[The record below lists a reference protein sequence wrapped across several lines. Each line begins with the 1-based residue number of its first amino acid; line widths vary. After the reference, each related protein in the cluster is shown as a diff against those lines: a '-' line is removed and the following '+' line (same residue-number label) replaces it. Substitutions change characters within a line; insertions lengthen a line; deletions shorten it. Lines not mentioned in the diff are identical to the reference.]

1 MRKLL
6 VIVFSVFL
14 SISMSG
20 CTSRQDYAETGNSI
34 SSDIPTNASVNVAW
48 GGCMCEANGY
58 VYYVSARDPQET
70 IIRMDQDGSNP
81 TVVTDGYYYIS
92 SLNADS
98 NCLYF
103 VAEAESSNRDTIYRL
118 PLNGGIVQKVTEGNI
133 SALQNLKGRLYWED
147 YNTPEG
153 FVTSNTETTIQ
164 IKSINPDGS
173 DLKTLLALTVSTA
186 DEGPFYFLATED
198 GIYYSTSNV
207 STGDYSE
214 YSDIYHMDLSG
225 ENLVKLN
232 DKPLRCVQKLF
243 YDRSKLYLLVENN
256 YSADPF
262 ASSFVTFDQG
272 GKAKTVLNHVGYFPQ
287 DFGCIEYCGISDGII
302 YYFIMQQ
309 TNDNSASILLDL
321 HQYDINENKDVIIKS
336 GVDMGNSA
344 VGIIASLRG
353 KSIKG
358 NSVGLYILGNDIY
371 FEPFQMP

>member
-6 VIVFSVFL
+6 IIVFSVFL

-20 CTSRQDYAETGNSI
+20 CTSRQDYAETGISV

-98 NCLYF
+98 NSLYF

-118 PLNGGIVQKVTEGNI
+118 PLNGGKVQKVTEGNI
-133 SALQNLKGRLYWED
+133 SALQNLKGRLYWDD

-173 DLKTLLALTVSTA
+173 DLKTLLALTVSTT

-243 YDRSKLYLLVENN
+243 YDRSKIYLLVENN